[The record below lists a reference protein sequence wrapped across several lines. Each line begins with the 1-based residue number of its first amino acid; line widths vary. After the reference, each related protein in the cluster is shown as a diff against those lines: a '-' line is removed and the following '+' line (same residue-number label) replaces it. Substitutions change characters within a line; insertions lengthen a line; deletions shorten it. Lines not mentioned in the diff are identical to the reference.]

1 MRVSAIPYIY
11 YILIYLQ
18 NWGRL
23 IGALTLENKMQDI
36 LCAERKGVPDV
47 RPLKLEKSN
56 HLADTFFFFFFLQIL
71 PQFSI
76 YSLASRSTFNS
87 IYANPN
93 QKS

>member
-36 LCAERKGVPDV
+36 SCAERKGVPDV

-56 HLADTFFFFFFLQIL
+56 HLADTFFFFFFYKFFPNFQFIPLLLAQPSIL
-71 PQFSI
+71 F
-76 YSLASRSTFNS
+76 
-87 IYANPN
+87 
-93 QKS
+93 